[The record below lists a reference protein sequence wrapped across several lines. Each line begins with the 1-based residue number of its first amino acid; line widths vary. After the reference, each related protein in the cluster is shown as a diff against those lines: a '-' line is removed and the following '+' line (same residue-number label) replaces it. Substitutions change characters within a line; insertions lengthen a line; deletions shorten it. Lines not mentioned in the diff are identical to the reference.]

1 MTEHKIFDRTKI
13 NLVYRAFRQGK
24 DLQLGSHYDLIRF
37 PNRISRI
44 GVKPSRVELCLRSA
58 YLFCPVKLQPLLP
71 LEYTFG
77 HLKLCIKAI
86 LQPQIMK
93 SLVILGD
100 FYIANKSKNL
110 VFEV

>member
-44 GVKPSRVELCLRSA
+44 GVKPSRVEL
-58 YLFCPVKLQPLLP
+58 LFTFCVFVFVLSNCNPYMP
-71 LEYTFG
+71 LEYAFG
-77 HLKLCIKAI
+77 HLKLCIKAN

-100 FYIANKSKNL
+100 F
-110 VFEV
+110 